1 MKLTAYVVDGHEVAL
16 RPAPH
21 ERDWM
26 SATSE
31 RFAYRCLPL
40 NIANAHGWEILCASD
55 TVAVWDGGSGLDA
68 IRVHAEDGRPPAA
81 ISHFGHGVL
90 TFHVPIVFR
99 TPPGVDLYV
108 TGPIN
113 SPKDGI
119 APLTGIVETDW
130 LPFSFTMNWLFTRS
144 AQRVRFAAGEPF
156 CHVFPV
162 ARGAIEA
169 VEPEIAALS
178 SDPDLKA
185 RHDAWAESRAAFNRD
200 LADPQSQASL
210 ERWQKLY
217 QRGRDAAGV
226 PAGAAGHRTRLRARP
241 FARR

>member
-1 MKLTAYVVDGHEVAL
+1 MISAGVTSSPQITRSSTQSAPLSAGLFAHPG
-16 RPAPH
+16 RPITGRPCNSP
-21 ERDWM
+21 RN
-26 SATSE
+26 S
-31 RFAYRCLPL
+31 RLP
-40 NIANAHGWEILCASD
+40 
-55 TVAVWDGGSGLDA
+55 GSTG
-68 IRVHAEDGRPPAA
+68 IPNRSSRPPAA

-178 SDPDLKA
+178 SDPDLHA